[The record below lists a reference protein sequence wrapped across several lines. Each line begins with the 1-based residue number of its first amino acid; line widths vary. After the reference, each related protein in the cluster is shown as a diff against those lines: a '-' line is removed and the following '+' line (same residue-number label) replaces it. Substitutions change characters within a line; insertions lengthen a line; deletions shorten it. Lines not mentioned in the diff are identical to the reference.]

1 MKITKLISWHLVLGL
16 SNDTFVKSVFVP
28 VGTKLVGGTME
39 DNLFFFVAF
48 KKFNVLIRR
57 LITRYITL
65 PIIFMMFRKAIR
77 SSL

>member
-1 MKITKLISWHLVLGL
+1 
-16 SNDTFVKSVFVP
+16 
-28 VGTKLVGGTME
+28 ME